1 MKPQLIGQNGFP
13 KPKRMEKT
21 EIANEQPDAKIIAL
35 VMFLALLWG
44 GNSVSI
50 KIGLQDIP
58 PLALAVLRFLLG
70 LAAITTWARIQRIQ
84 IRMNPGEL
92 RPLMFLSV
100 IFLAQIITLNVGTE
114 LTSASHSTIF
124 ISTYPFFTALF
135 AHFFVPGDRLSILKT
150 VGIVLAF
157 SGVSLTF
164 AGDSQAGGHHL
175 LGDLIVLTSGCLL
188 GLRIVVTKRI
198 VQSIHP
204 YRLLIWLLIM
214 SLPCFLG
221 LSLLFERGKSY
232 HISIPGTL
240 AILYQG
246 LIVAGF
252 CFVSWTSV
260 LKKYSPSRLVVLF
273 FTTPLFGV
281 LFSHLLLGDLLD
293 IYLLV
298 GAGLVACGIYLVNRG
313 VR

>member
-1 MKPQLIGQNGFP
+1 M
-13 KPKRMEKT
+13 
-21 EIANEQPDAKIIAL
+21 
-35 VMFLALLWG
+35 
-44 GNSVSI
+44 
-50 KIGLQDIP
+50 
-58 PLALAVLRFLLG
+58 ALAVLRFLLG
-70 LAAITTWARIQRIQ
+70 LSAITVWARIQRIQ
-84 IRMNPGEL
+84 IRMNRGEL
-92 RPLMFLSV
+92 LPLIFLSV

-114 LTSASHSTIF
+114 FTSASHSTIF

-150 VGIVLAF
+150 IGIVLAF

-164 AGDSQAGGHHL
+164 AGDSRTGVHDL
-175 LGDLIVLTSGCLL
+175 LGDLIVLASGCLL

-204 YRLLIWLLIM
+204 YRLLIWLMII

-221 LSLLFERGKSY
+221 LNLLFERGQSY

-252 CFVSWTSV
+252 CFVSWTSI
-260 LKKYSPSRLVVLF
+260 LKKYSPSKVVVLF

-281 LFSHLLLGDLLD
+281 LFSHLLLGDPLD

>member
-1 MKPQLIGQNGFP
+1 MK
-13 KPKRMEKT
+13 KS

-35 VMFLALLWG
+35 VMLLALLWG

-58 PLALAVLRFLLG
+58 PMALAVLRFLLG
-70 LAAITTWARIQRIQ
+70 LSAITVWARIQRIQ
-84 IRMNPGEL
+84 IRMNRGEL
-92 RPLMFLSV
+92 LPLIFLSV
-100 IFLAQIITLNVGTE
+100 IFLAQIITLNVGTKF
-114 LTSASHSTIF
+114 TSASHSTIF

-135 AHFFVPGDRLSILKT
+135 AHFFVPGNRLSILKT
-150 VGIVLAF
+150 IGIVLAF

-164 AGDSQAGGHHL
+164 AGNLQVGDHKYL
-175 LGDLIVLTSGCLL
+175 LGDLIVLASGCLL

-204 YRLLIWLLIM
+204 YRLLIWVLII

-221 LSLLFERGKSY
+221 LNLLFERGKSY
-232 HISIPGTL
+232 HISIPATL

-252 CFVSWTSV
+252 CFVSWTSI
-260 LKKYSPSRLVVLF
+260 LKKYSPSKLVVLF

-281 LFSHLLLGDLLD
+281 LFSHLLLGDPVD

-313 VR
+313 VRRTGG